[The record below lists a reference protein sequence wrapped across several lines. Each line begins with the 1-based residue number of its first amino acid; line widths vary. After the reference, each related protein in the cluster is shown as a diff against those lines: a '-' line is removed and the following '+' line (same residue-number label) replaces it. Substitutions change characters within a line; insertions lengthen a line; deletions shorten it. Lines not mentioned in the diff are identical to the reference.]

1 MSAGDPMKANQMDAK
16 ETFRRIW
23 DREFRTTVTV
33 FRSFPADQL
42 DVKPHERSR
51 TVRDLA
57 WQCVIDERV
66 IETILSKTE
75 HDLRN
80 VPPAPPPP
88 EAMEEIVTA
97 YEIAHSD
104 AVEKLNQLPEAEF
117 DRTVTSILA
126 RGEWKMPRPEAL
138 WANVMDQVHHRGQLT
153 IYLRQAGGKVPS
165 IYGPSGD
172 QLVPAY

>member
-1 MSAGDPMKANQMDAK
+1 MSAGDPIDAKQMDAR

-23 DREFRTTVTV
+23 DREFRTTVSV
-33 FRSFPADQL
+33 FQSFPADEL
-42 DVKPHERSR
+42 GVKPHERSR

-66 IETILSKTE
+66 IEAILGKTE

-80 VPPAPPPP
+80 VPASPAPP
-88 EAMEEIVTA
+88 EAMEEIIAA
-97 YEIAHSD
+97 YESVHRD
-104 AVEKLNQLPEAEF
+104 AVEKLNRLPEGEF
-117 DRTVTSILA
+117 GRTVTSILA
-126 RGEWKMPRPEAL
+126 GGEWKMPQPDAL

-153 IYLRQAGGKVPS
+153 IYLRQAGGRVPS

-172 QLVPAY
+172 QPVPAY

>member
-1 MSAGDPMKANQMDAK
+1 MSAGNPMDAK

-23 DREFRTTVTV
+23 DREFRTTVSV
-33 FRSFPADQL
+33 FQSFPADQL
-42 DVKPHERSR
+42 DAKPHERSR

-66 IETILSKTE
+66 IAAILSKTE

-80 VPPAPPPP
+80 VPPGPPPP
-88 EAMEEIVTA
+88 EAMEEIVAA
-97 YEIAHSD
+97 YESAHSE
-104 AVEKLNQLPEAEF
+104 AVEKLNRLPAEKF
-117 DRTVTSILA
+117 GRTVTSILA
-126 RGEWKMPRPEAL
+126 SGEWKMPQPEAL

-172 QLVPAY
+172 QPVPAY

>member
-1 MSAGDPMKANQMDAK
+1 MNAGNPMDPKQTDAK
-16 ETFRRIW
+16 ETFRRVW
-23 DREFRTTVTV
+23 DREFRTTANV
-33 FRSFPADQL
+33 FRSFSADQL
-42 DVKPHERSR
+42 CVKPHERSR

-57 WQCVIDERV
+57 WQCVIDEHV
-66 IETILSKTE
+66 IGTILSKTE

-80 VPPAPPPP
+80 VPPAPPSPA
-88 EAMEEIVTA
+88 AMEEIVAA
-97 YEIAHSD
+97 YESAHSD
-104 AVEKLNQLPEAEF
+104 AVEKLNQLPEADF

-126 RGEWKMPRPEAL
+126 GGEWKMPRPEAL

-172 QLVPAY
+172 QPVPAY